1 MCKNSKLYKMSTKYT
16 SGILFHTKDELLEK
30 LS

>member
-1 MCKNSKLYKMSTKYT
+1 MFSVSILMAFVYVHT